1 MHDGRTRRVEV
12 KDVGHDEDWL
22 AHNRASL
29 TLLTGPAAGS
39 EYELDAPRML
49 IGRSASADLR
59 LDDSSVSSEHAAIEL
74 GCEGFGIRD
83 LASTNGVRVNGAV
96 VLAAELKHGDTIE
109 LGEHRFHLLIE
120 KSRREPST
128 YVLPDS

>member
-29 TLLTGPAAGS
+29 TLLTGPAAGT

-96 VLAAELKHGDTIE
+96 VLAAELKHGDRIE
-109 LGEHRFHLLIE
+109 VGECHLQYVVAPH
-120 KSRREPST
+120 SRGRRWKLEA
-128 YVLPDS
+128 D